1 MTVPAIDHLEP
12 LARAHDAF
20 LFDLWGVVHNGMQ
33 VFPGSLRTLQA
44 LSDLG
49 RPVILLS
56 NAPRL
61 GQDVDRRLQEMG
73 IGRDLYRRV
82 VASGDLV
89 RHDMVTRDAPLG
101 RRYLFWG
108 KGADRSILAGLDFE
122 EVTDPAAA
130 DFLLCAGLDDVTT
143 ETVEDYRPRLQAVR
157 AAGLPLVCANPDYV
171 VQHGDTLEPC
181 AGALALAYQ
190 QMGGVSH
197 WFGKPFANAYDY
209 CRAELDGVDFARSL
223 MIGDTIRTDIRGATI
238 AGIGSVLIA
247 SGVHG
252 GDFVEGESVN
262 TDAVAAACAAADVS
276 PRAVMRLL
284 DW

>member
-1 MTVPAIDHLEP
+1 MPVPVIAHLEP
-12 LARAHDAF
+12 VAQDHDAF
-20 LFDLWGVVHNGMQ
+20 LFDLWGVVHNGVQ
-33 VFPGSLRTLQA
+33 AFPGAVRTLRGLA
-44 LSDLG
+44 AMG

-61 GQDVDRRLQEMG
+61 GQDVDTRLQEMG

-89 RHDMVTRDAPLG
+89 RHAMVTQDAPWG
-101 RRYLFWG
+101 RKFLFWG
-108 KGADRSILAGLDFE
+108 KGPDRSILAGLDFE

-143 ETVEDYRPRLQAVR
+143 ETVADYRPRLKAVLD
-157 AAGLPLVCANPDYV
+157 AGLPMVCANPDFV

-190 QMGGVSH
+190 QMGGTSH

-209 CRAELDGVDFARSL
+209 CRNELADLDFSRCL
-223 MIGDTIRTDIRGATI
+223 MLGDTIRTDIRGATD
-238 AGIGSVLIA
+238 AGISSVLIA
-247 SGVHG
+247 SGVHS
-252 GDFVEGESVN
+252 GDFL
-262 TDAVAAACAAADVS
+262 TDGGIDEAAVSAACAQEGVA
-276 PRAVMRLL
+276 PRAVMAML

>member
-1 MTVPAIDHLEP
+1 MNVPAIDHLEP
-12 LARAHDAF
+12 LAREHDAF
-20 LFDLWGVVHNGMQ
+20 LFDLWGVVHNGVR
-33 VFPGSLRTLQA
+33 VFPGSLRTLQGLA
-44 LSDLG
+44 AQG

-73 IGRDLYRRV
+73 IARDLYRRV

-89 RHDMVTRDAPLG
+89 RHAMVTQDAPFG
-101 RRYLFWG
+101 RRFLFWG
-108 KGADRSILAGLDFE
+108 KGADRSIVAGLGYE

-130 DFLLCAGLDDVTT
+130 DFLLCAGLDDVTR
-143 ETVEDYRPRLQAVR
+143 ETVADYQPRLQSVLD
-157 AAGLPLVCANPDYV
+157 AGLPLVCANPDYI

-190 QMGGVSH
+190 DMGGTSH

-209 CRAELDGVDFARSL
+209 CRNELEGLDFSRSL
-223 MIGDTIRTDIRGATI
+223 MIGDTIRTDIRGATD
-238 AGIGSVLIA
+238 AGISSVLVA
-247 SGVHG
+247 SGVHA
-252 GDFVEGESVN
+252 GDFVRDGAVD
-262 TDAVAAACAAADVS
+262 TDAVSAACAEAGVA
-276 PRAVMRLL
+276 PRAVMAML